1 MWLGLVSGDLIDY
14 KIKSMVE
21 KKDLIL
27 KKVSVK
33 FYQV

>member
-1 MWLGLVSGDLIDY
+1 MNGDLIDD

-21 KKDLIL
+21 KNDLIL
-27 KKVSVK
+27 KKVFVK